1 MGFLEDNCYIC
12 PIKSQEDIVDFTC
25 GDCDLDDF
33 FAQDCFA
40 YSKQLLGTTYC
51 FKTDDPSQKVVC
63 AFTLANSGVN
73 VSRLPNARKK
83 KLEAN
88 IPHVKTLKDYPAVLI
103 ARLGVSSEYRSLH
116 IGSDVLDYIKLWYI
130 DSSNKAACRFIV
142 VDAYNNERTMT
153 FYQQNGFVPVFGTEQ
168 QEKMYRQLPPDVLL
182 RTRFMY
188 YDLIQHVKVQ

>member
-12 PIKSQEDIVDFTC
+12 PVKSQEDIVDFTC

-40 YSKQLLGTTYC
+40 YSKQLLGKTYC

-83 KLEAN
+83 KAGSKYSSCKNTE
-88 IPHVKTLKDYPAVLI
+88 
-103 ARLGVSSEYRSLH
+103 RLSRRADCTFRS
-116 IGSDVLDYIKLWYI
+116 V
-130 DSSNKAACRFIV
+130 
-142 VDAYNNERTMT
+142 E
-153 FYQQNGFVPVFGTEQ
+153 
-168 QEKMYRQLPPDVLL
+168 
-182 RTRFMY
+182 
-188 YDLIQHVKVQ
+188 